1 MEDMIREENLL
12 KVKDYIKHLDIKNYD
27 SIANFDFLLDW
38 IDINSIKLN
47 YEEIIAL
54 INTDDYFKK
63 MIFDVCSLDKIN
75 YDKLNLNEA
84 TFVKNM
90 VRSL

>member
-12 KVKDYIKHLDIKNYD
+12 KVKDYIKHLDHKNHD

-47 YEEIIAL
+47 YE
-54 INTDDYFKK
+54 
-63 MIFDVCSLDKIN
+63 
-75 YDKLNLNEA
+75 
-84 TFVKNM
+84 
-90 VRSL
+90 

>member
-54 INTDDYFKK
+54 INTDDYF
-63 MIFDVCSLDKIN
+63 
-75 YDKLNLNEA
+75 
-84 TFVKNM
+84 
-90 VRSL
+90 